1 MTWVENL
8 HSTSITV
15 PIVARTET
23 DTAAL
28 GAHLAQLVKRGDI
41 IALEGPLGS
50 GKTVLARGF
59 IQALC
64 GKKTVVPSPTF
75 TLVQIYNTPKFPLW
89 HCDLYRLDDEEDVLE
104 IGLEEAFADAVTLIE
119 WPDRLGRWLPHRRL
133 SVAFTEEDWDE
144 SRRIVLDGALDW
156 CERLEGLTVN
166 AAT

>member
-1 MTWVENL
+1 MKRAENS
-8 HSTSITV
+8 HATSATV
-15 PIVARTET
+15 FIGVHTET

-28 GAHLAQLVKRGDI
+28 GGRLAQLVKRGDI
-41 IALEGPLGS
+41 IVLEGPLGS

-75 TLVQIYNTPKFPLW
+75 TLVQIYDTPKFPLW
-89 HCDLYRLDDEEDVLE
+89 HCDLYRLENEDDVLE

-119 WPDRLGRWLPHRRL
+119 WPDRLGRWLPHRHL
-133 SVAFTEEDWDE
+133 SVAFAGEDRDE
-144 SRRIVLDGALDW
+144 SRRIILDGDLDW
-156 CERLEGLTVN
+156 RERLEGLTAN

>member
-1 MTWVENL
+1 MTRAENF
-8 HSTSITV
+8 HSTSMTV
-15 PIVARTET
+15 LIAARTET

-28 GAHLAQLVKRGDI
+28 GAGLAQHVKKGDI

-64 GKKTVVPSPTF
+64 GKNTVVPSPTF
-75 TLVQIYNTPKFPLW
+75 TLVQIYDTPRFPLW
-89 HCDLYRLDDEEDVLE
+89 HCDLYRLQDEDDVLE

-119 WPDRLGRWLPHRRL
+119 WPDRLGRWLPHRHL
-133 SVAFTEEDWDE
+133 SVAFAGEDRDE
-144 SRRIVLDGALDW
+144 SRRIVLDGDLDW
-156 CERLEGLTVN
+156 RERLEGLTVN